1 MLHTRRHKTLSK
13 INCFLAFFIQSV
25 ILDNHLCQLV
35 DVASHEDLFESV
47 SFSIKVLQSL
57 LDQFELAQF
66 VLKLIL
72 VLLSD
77 LAR

>member
-1 MLHTRRHKTLSK
+1 MLETGHIETLS
-13 INCFLAFFIQSV
+13 NLNRFLAFFIQSV
-25 ILDNHLCQLV
+25 ILYDHLCQLV

-47 SFSIKVLQSL
+47 SFRIKVLQSL